1 MHFPVHTIEA
11 AIVGG
16 AVGDV
21 LGGIPERCS
30 LTLSDDTQLTLGTCE
45 AIVESG
51 AEPEAIARQMLA
63 WFRAGEITG
72 IGASTLKA
80 MRDLDAGV
88 HWASAG
94 ARRERAAGNGAAMR
108 AAPLAFVLDPSNP
121 QDRTRLRDIARIT
134 HHHDE
139 AYVGALAV
147 VLAVRR
153 AAIGRDWA
161 SQEISPELPDSRVRD
176 YLISGASLGS
186 LSAVVQQLGSSGF
199 VAETVVVAFEL
210 ARQICTTGFKTAI
223 YALNE
228 MGGDTDTIGA
238 IAGQIAGAA
247 LGTVSSELLD
257 GVPGADR
264 VLRVARQFAA
274 FASRGRPIPRG
285 AARNRTRP

>member
-1 MHFPVHTIEA
+1 MQFNIHSVEA
-11 AIVGG
+11 TIVGG

-21 LGGIPERCS
+21 LGGIPERRS
-30 LTLSDDTQLTLGTCE
+30 LTLSDDTQLTIATCE
-45 AIVESG
+45 AILESG
-51 AEPEAIARQMLA
+51 ADPEAIARRMLV
-63 WFRAGEITG
+63 WFRAGHITG

-94 ARRERAAGNGAAMR
+94 ALGEHAAGNGAAMR
-108 AAPLAFVLDPSNP
+108 AAPLAFVLDPSVP

-153 AAIGRDWA
+153 AATGRDWPNEEIA
-161 SQEISPELPDSRVRD
+161 SELPDSRVRD
-176 YLISGASLGS
+176 HLASGALLAGS
-186 LSAVVQQLGSSGF
+186 LSAVVHQLGSSGF

-210 ARQICTTGFKTAI
+210 ARQICSSGFEAAL
-223 YALNE
+223 YAMNDL
-228 MGGDTDTIGA
+228 GGDTDTIGA

-247 LGTVSSELLD
+247 LGTVSTALLT
-257 GVPGADR
+257 GVPGTDR
-264 VLRVARQFAA
+264 VLEVARQFAV
-274 FASRGRPIPRG
+274 SSCTK
-285 AARNRTRP
+285 N